1 MADPGDIWQRY
12 DAKVMQIQVT
22 EARVAALEKELAQVR
37 EERDHWA
44 GVCRDLGKKLS
55 VARSLAERLR
65 SAERKVERQQADRAA
80 ADRNLIPAGAGAGGR
95 PDTLRARR
103 PAELQ
108 AGAAAIDTRHEL
120 DRAREVLG
128 LVLTALTKALDDDE
142 VAELGSKLRHHAG
155 GKLLQSI
162 TRGSLTLVPVDGRYL
177 VDRGWLLQLDL
188 AGLRREL
195 DVAAQSGIY
204 TMPDD
209 SAPAGELSAVDIDIE
224 EAELDRDHDGF
235 DGLPP
240 PPPVSLAGL
249 GNQPPLLSALPEEH
263 DAGLVRPGGLP
274 TRGPH
279 APQDPAD
286 ASASRPLI
294 DTVRTQA
301 PAPPAFIPNLRIG
314 RLIKNPG
321 AT

>member
-12 DAKVMQIQVT
+12 DAKVMQITVI
-22 EARVAALEKELAQVR
+22 EAKVVALEKEIAQVR
-37 EERDHWA
+37 DERDHWA
-44 GVCRDLGKKLS
+44 RICRDLGKKLS

-65 SAERKVERQQADRAA
+65 SAERAK
-80 ADRNLIPAGAGAGGR
+80 LPAGR
-95 PDTLRARR
+95 QETLRARR

-108 AGAAAIDTRHEL
+108 AGANAIDTRHEL

-142 VAELGSKLRHHAG
+142 VAELGAKLRHHAG

-195 DVAAQSGIY
+195 DVAAQSGVY
-204 TMPDD
+204 TMAED
-209 SAPAGELSAVDIDIE
+209 SAPRGDLSALDLEVDIDE
-224 EAELDRDHDGF
+224 SEVEAAAESDSF

-240 PPPVSLAGL
+240 PPPLSLAGF
-249 GNQPPLLSALPEEH
+249 GSVPPLLSALPDES
-263 DAGLVRPGGLP
+263 DAGTLPRPS
-274 TRGPH
+274 T
-279 APQDPAD
+279 PAD
-286 ASASRPLI
+286 ASVSRPVLP
-294 DTVRTQA
+294 DPVRGPSPNPST
-301 PAPPAFIPNLRIG
+301 FIPNLRIG
-314 RLIKNPG
+314 LLIKKPG
-321 AT
+321 TT

>member
-1 MADPGDIWQRY
+1 MTDPGDIWQRY
-12 DAKVMQIQVT
+12 DAKVMQIQVM
-22 EARVAALEKELAQVR
+22 EARVVAMEKEMAQVR
-37 EERDHWA
+37 DERDHWA
-44 GVCRDLGKKLS
+44 RICRDLGKKLS

-65 SAERKVERQQADRAA
+65 SAERVKT
-80 ADRNLIPAGAGAGGR
+80 GR
-95 PDTLRARR
+95 PETLRARR

-108 AGAAAIDTRHEL
+108 AGSNAIDNTRHEL

-142 VAELGSKLRHHAG
+142 VAELGVKLRHHAG

-177 VDRGWLLQLDL
+177 VDRGWLQQLDL

-209 SAPAGELSAVDIDIE
+209 SGPNNDLSQVDLEVDIDEDEVSE
-224 EAELDRDHDGF
+224 EFE

-240 PPPVSLAGL
+240 PPPLSLAGF
-249 GNQPPLLSALPEEH
+249 GNIPPLLSALPDES
-263 DAGLVRPGGLP
+263 DVASPRP
-274 TRGPH
+274 TSGP
-279 APQDPAD
+279 DN
-286 ASASRPLI
+286 SMSRPVVQ
-294 DTVRTQA
+294 DTVRTQSPAAA
-301 PAPPAFIPNLRIG
+301 PFIPNLRVG

-321 AT
+321 TT

>member
-1 MADPGDIWQRY
+1 MADQGDIWQRY
-12 DAKVMQIQVT
+12 DAKVMQIQVI
-22 EARVAALEKELAQVR
+22 EARVVGLEKELAQVR

-44 GVCRDLGKKLS
+44 RICRDLGKKLS

-65 SAERKVERQQADRAA
+65 SAERVK
-80 ADRNLIPAGAGAGGR
+80 GGR
-95 PDTLRARR
+95 PETLRARR

-108 AGAAAIDTRHEL
+108 AGANAIDTTRYEL

-177 VDRGWLLQLDL
+177 VDRGWLQQLDL

-204 TMPDD
+204 NLPDD
-209 SAPAGELSAVDIDIE
+209 SGPNNDLSQVDLEVDIE
-224 EAELDRDHDGF
+224 EFGDGGDSD

-240 PPPVSLAGL
+240 PPPVSLAGF
-249 GNQPPLLSALPEEH
+249 GNIPPLLSALPD
-263 DAGLVRPGGLP
+263 DADTP
-274 TRGPH
+274 TRVSP
-279 APQDPAD
+279 APEPA
-286 ASASRPLI
+286 ASRSTTP
-294 DTVRTQA
+294 DTVRTQNPAA
-301 PAPPAFIPNLRIG
+301 PFIPNLRLG

-321 AT
+321 TT